1 MTESAEEKNSALA
14 IDTVVTAAVATTALV
29 IDTGSSD
36 EDEVQRLL
44 PMSGARSRLISSR
57 CPCSSSRSCWVLRRC
72 AFLAS
77 CVIAVL
83 GIELGLFVHYMDK
96 NELGG
101 YMSSLD
107 RLFPN
112 AFTGQYTYIE
122 SSRYARDRLL
132 NQDWVAANAGQVP
145 SARAPHWKAMPLPGR
160 THLLLT
166 RLLGAWS
173 NIAESHHLPWSMM
186 GGTLLGYLRHGDFI
200 PHDHD
205 IDLVIAAEVD
215 VTRLAAALPPD
226 MCLTSNV
233 LGPGHVPGWPGYK
246 VEFRAPRYPLGAD
259 MGPISPVPF
268 MDLFLYNTSAPL
280 SNKGAFMGASFHPD
294 RVRRGRARPDGAAAA
309 AATSSGSVDPYSV
322 VSVGMVLEL
331 FVISLDAQRRRVGLG
346 LDPPRKGDGEEG
358 SVGGVQAA
366 SASSSSRRPA
376 ERESK
381 PKPKRKQKR
390 KREADDGGDRGRS
403 RGRGRSGRAPGG
415 GSGRGRGRGWGR
427 GRGRGSSSSS
437 RRRGTSRGGGRA
449 RGSSSNRGRSVSA
462 AGGSRRGGCGGARGS
477 RR

>member
-294 RVRRGRARPDGAAAA
+294 RVHPFRESRVRMMGSTLVRVARNATAFLAASIFNKNMDQLPNYLDVPLFRCTRRMLEYEPIDDVLNPECALCVDDLGWKLRRWTSPRQPEPEASWLAAQCVSPAARP
-309 AATSSGSVDPYSV
+309 
-322 VSVGMVLEL
+322 
-331 FVISLDAQRRRVGLG
+331 
-346 LDPPRKGDGEEG
+346 
-358 SVGGVQAA
+358 
-366 SASSSSRRPA
+366 
-376 ERESK
+376 
-381 PKPKRKQKR
+381 
-390 KREADDGGDRGRS
+390 
-403 RGRGRSGRAPGG
+403 
-415 GSGRGRGRGWGR
+415 
-427 GRGRGSSSSS
+427 
-437 RRRGTSRGGGRA
+437 
-449 RGSSSNRGRSVSA
+449 
-462 AGGSRRGGCGGARGS
+462 
-477 RR
+477 